1 MGLCMPFLY
10 PARLLRI
17 RKRKKQGTWR
27 DLPHLAQNLDDFEPQ
42 AATEFVLVKQILP
55 SRFPVFSLTDSIARS
70 KGTKMACTAPQ
81 GDPAHLSLSW
91 AHPAGRKERS
101 PSEGRLRREMR
112 MVRAWVGRYR
122 KGVRYN

>member
-1 MGLCMPFLY
+1 MLTAVGPNADAFAP
-10 PARLLRI
+10 PA
-17 RKRKKQGTWR
+17 T
-27 DLPHLAQNLDDFEPQ
+27 
-42 AATEFVLVKQILP
+42 TEFVFVKQILP
-55 SRFPVFSLTDSIARS
+55 SIFPVFSLTDSIARS

-122 KGVRYN
+122 KGCVIIDYRRALRVSKRIHRPR